1 MNDSDF
7 PVPTPPRSANAR
19 IAARSRAERRLR
31 RITVGTAMAAVVA
44 TGGLSL
50 VAALSYDGH
59 TTQATTAAAVT
70 TTGESSESSE
80 RSTSTSTSGTT
91 STSATRTTT
100 PTVTSSRSSA
110 HATSGGS

>member
-1 MNDSDF
+1 MNDNDF
-7 PVPTPPRSANAR
+7 SVPTPPRSASAR
-19 IAARSRAERRLR
+19 IATRSRAERRLR

-50 VAALSYDGH
+50 VAALTYDGH

-70 TTGESSESSE
+70 TSRESSESSE
-80 RSTSTSTSGTT
+80 RSGSTRSGTT
-91 STSATRTTT
+91 STSGVTTT
-100 PTVTSSRSSA
+100 PTVTSSRGSA